1 MTLRI
6 IAGKHR
12 GRKIFMKEGKDIRPT
27 GARAREGVFNILL
40 HGRFSGIDN
49 SPLVGKRVVDLFC
62 GSGALGLEALSRGA
76 AQVTFV
82 DQSSDSIA
90 LVRHNVDHLGETG
103 NAKFVRSDS
112 ANLPASTQKFTL
124 AFMDPPYKTELATK
138 ALESLHKNKWLE
150 PDAVVV
156 VEVSKTQ
163 EISPPAQYDVFDL
176 RDYGNNRIYFLNY
189 TPDKE

>member
-27 GARAREGVFNILL
+27 GSRAREGIFNILL
-40 HGRFSGIDN
+40 HGRFSGVDN
-49 SPLVGKRVVDLFC
+49 SPLVDKRVVDLFC

-76 AQVTFV
+76 AHVTFV
-82 DQSSDSIA
+82 DQSSESIA
-90 LVRHNVDHLGETG
+90 LVKQNAEHFGETP
-103 NAKFVRSDS
+103 NVKFVRSDS
-112 ANLPASTQKFTL
+112 SSLPPAPQKFSL

-150 PDAVVV
+150 DDAVVV

-163 EISPPAQYDVFDL
+163 EITPPEGYDVFDM

-189 TPDKE
+189 NG

>member
-27 GARAREGVFNILL
+27 GSRAREGIFNILL
-40 HGRFSGIDN
+40 HGRFAGLDN
-49 SPLVGKRVVDLFC
+49 SPIVDKKVVDLFC

-76 AQVTFV
+76 AHVTFV
-82 DQSSDSIA
+82 DQSGESIA
-90 LVRHNVDHLGETG
+90 LVKHNVEHFGEMG

-112 ANLPASTQKFTL
+112 ANLPPSTHKFTL
-124 AFMDPPYKTELATK
+124 AFMDPPYKSALAIK

-156 VEVSKTQ
+156 VEVSKTE
-163 EISPPAQYDVFDL
+163 EILPPSMYDVFDM

-189 TPDKE
+189 SPDK